1 MIQKQNA
8 SGFQFQSE
16 CENDMNDRQSE
27 MGGELFHQQRPS
39 EEVEANLQ
47 KIEQMVN
54 KTQSGFTDRKAT
66 ITGSSFYER
75 TMQA

>member
-1 MIQKQNA
+1 
-8 SGFQFQSE
+8 
-16 CENDMNDRQSE
+16 MNDRSVTE
-27 MGGELFHQQRPS
+27 DGEFFHHGARPS
-39 EEVEANLQ
+39 IDAEANLE
-47 KIEQMVN
+47 KIERLVN

>member
-1 MIQKQNA
+1 MR
-8 SGFQFQSE
+8 S
-16 CENDMNDRQSE
+16 
-27 MGGELFHQQRPS
+27 RPNYVSRS
-39 EEVEANLQ
+39 EEVEANLA

-75 TMQA
+75 TM

>member
-1 MIQKQNA
+1 
-8 SGFQFQSE
+8 
-16 CENDMNDRQSE
+16 
-27 MGGELFHQQRPS
+27 MGGDLYNQQRPS
-39 EEVEANLQ
+39 DEVEANLE
-47 KIEQMVN
+47 KIERLVN

>member
-1 MIQKQNA
+1 
-8 SGFQFQSE
+8 
-16 CENDMNDRQSE
+16 MNDRQSE
-27 MGGELFHQQRPS
+27 MGGDLYNQQRPS
-39 EEVEANLQ
+39 DEVEANLE
-47 KIEQMVN
+47 KIERLVN